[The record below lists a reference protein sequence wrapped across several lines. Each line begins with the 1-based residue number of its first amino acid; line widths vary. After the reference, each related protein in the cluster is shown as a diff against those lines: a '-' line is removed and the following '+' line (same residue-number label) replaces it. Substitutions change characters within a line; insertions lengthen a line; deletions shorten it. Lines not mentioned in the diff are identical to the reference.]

1 MSNSFARSLIAAA
14 SVLTCTVAV
23 APAAAAISPEIVVQQ
38 KTVSYADLDLSSA
51 AGRDTLDHRLRSAAN
66 SVCLD
71 ASAPIATKACRSAAL
86 VDARIM
92 MQRIRSAS

>member
-1 MSNSFARSLIAAA
+1 MSNAFARILIAGA
-14 SVLTCTVAV
+14 SLLTCTVTV

-51 AGRDTLDHRLRSAAN
+51 TGRDTLDRRLRAAAN

-71 ASAPIATKACRSAAL
+71 ASSPINTKACRGTAL
-86 VDARIM
+86 AEARIT
-92 MQRIRSAS
+92 MQRVQSAS